1 MRAVRR
7 LLQVVA
13 IVGTLLVGI
22 LAVAL
27 IVSQTP
33 WFRDWLRRYV
43 VRESEQYVNGQLS
56 IGGLGGNL
64 FFGVQLRDVALDV
77 SGERIVAVKNVELD
91 YSVFQILSSG
101 MVLDEHQ
108 AQSAG
113 DRARARRERLE
124 PRAAGEEAAEGGR
137 ARRAPARRCRCRR
150 SRCPTPAC
158 RSATRSAPKRY
169 TLPKQISDLDLKAGY
184 EYAPVHYTVTVDHL
198 SFQRHVAGT
207 LDGKACQASWR
218 SATTISTSRRCES
231 TPPKR
236 RWRSTG

>member
-22 LAVAL
+22 VAVAL

-77 SGERIVAVKNVELD
+77 SGERIVSVKNVEVD
-91 YSVFQILSSG
+91 YSVFQLVSSG
-101 MVLDEHQ
+101 IVLSEIKLHQ
-108 AQSAG
+108 PTIILERDKSGWNLAQVV
-113 DRARARRERLE
+113 
-124 PRAAGEEAAEGGR
+124 
-137 ARRAPARRCRCRR
+137 
-150 SRCPTPAC
+150 
-158 RSATRSAPKRY
+158 K
-169 TLPKQISDLDLKAGY
+169 KQQK
-184 EYAPVHYTVTVDHL
+184 
-198 SFQRHVAGT
+198 
-207 LDGKACQASWR
+207 
-218 SATTISTSRRCES
+218 
-231 TPPKR
+231 
-236 RWRSTG
+236 